1 VPTAFIFE
9 STIMRIDELTGDLKY
24 PWRFVGRKNQKFV
37 YEFETADQLPYRVF
51 FKPETLGP
59 EDQDESIDM
68 YSVDFAQVRAE
79 DRLYKIT
86 GTGDALAVFGTVID
100 VIQDFVKRVNV
111 DVLVFMAV
119 TEPSRIRLYAS
130 AAPRLAQQL
139 DRQLLTAQDH
149 DSIAIYL
156 IKRNPKL
163 IDTIRRSF
171 ETDD

>member
-1 VPTAFIFE
+1 
-9 STIMRIDELTGDLKY
+9 MRIDELTGDLKY

-51 FKPETLGP
+51 FLPETLGP

-68 YSVDFAQVRAE
+68 YSVDFAQVA
-79 DRLYKIT
+79 DLNPQYKIT

-111 DVLVFMAV
+111 DVLAFMAV
-119 TEPSRIRLYAS
+119 NEPSRIRLYAS

-139 DRQLLTAQDH
+139 GRHLLTAHDQ

-156 IKRNPKL
+156 IKRDPKL
-163 IDTIRRSF
+163 IDAVKSNVSP
-171 ETDD
+171 DD